1 MIRKTNRTV
10 CGKVIGHSPLIRTGL
25 RYDQVLLQDDTENE
39 VLKAVGL
46 VTYKISIRAIPLPVL
61 MFAF

>member
-1 MIRKTNRTV
+1 MIRKTNRNV
-10 CGKVIGHSPLIRTGL
+10 CGKAIGHSSLIRTGL
-25 RYDQVLLQDDTENE
+25 RFDQVLLQDETENE

-46 VTYKISIRAIPLPVL
+46 VTYKISIRAIL